1 MAEQAALV
9 VIKPDAIKRHLMGA
23 TLSRLETLDLKLIG
37 AKVVHVDRALAEEH
51 YKPLREKPF
60 FDELL
65 RYLCGQLHDVD
76 FVLALV
82 FWGEEAIRRIR
93 QLAGATNPEAADPT
107 TIRGAYG
114 RLTTQGRMENI
125 LHASSDESE
134 AQREIP
140 LWFHPEE
147 LLIQP
152 FPARS
157 RGVEP

>member
-9 VIKPDAIKRHLMGA
+9 LVKPDAIKRQLMGA
-23 TLSRLETLDLKLIG
+23 VLSRLETLDLELIG
-37 AKVVHVDRALAEEH
+37 AKVVRVDRALAQEH

-60 FDELL
+60 FEELIQ
-65 RYLCGQLHDVD
+65 YLCGQLHHVD

-93 QLAGATNPEAADPT
+93 QLVGATNPEAADPT

-114 RLTTQGRMENI
+114 RVTTQGWMENL

-147 LLIQP
+147 LL
-152 FPARS
+152 R
-157 RGVEP
+157 